1 MDPDEYIVKFGKEK
15 FIEFINNEKKSFIIY
30 KVQFYRDE
38 IENNDLAYERHFKEI
53 TEDLSFVRSSIL
65 KNKIVN
71 DVADIFNID
80 ANTIMSNV
88 HQQPE
93 FISYEEDYIGNTNDN
108 SNLNS
113 QNLNIVLHI

>member
-53 TEDLSFVRSSIL
+53 TEDLSFVDL
-65 KNKIVN
+65 
-71 DVADIFNID
+71 
-80 ANTIMSNV
+80 
-88 HQQPE
+88 Q
-93 FISYEEDYIGNTNDN
+93 Y
-108 SNLNS
+108 
-113 QNLNIVLHI
+113 